1 MKNEAV
7 AEREEAL
14 FVECLLAPGTVLGTL
29 SFHSI
34 SLVSVGTHIN
44 GNEYEALGPCPGPRH
59 SHTCCF
65 ISPSQQ
71 LPVVRDTNSDSG
83 RSNPQSQYLAEQQ
96 FPHGCLQNSHC
107 QTSVLAGFPP
117 VLLGQAPA

>member
-34 SLVSVGTHIN
+34 SLVSVGTH
-44 GNEYEALGPCPGPRH
+44 
-59 SHTCCF
+59 
-65 ISPSQQ
+65 
-71 LPVVRDTNSDSG
+71 
-83 RSNPQSQYLAEQQ
+83 
-96 FPHGCLQNSHC
+96 
-107 QTSVLAGFPP
+107 
-117 VLLGQAPA
+117 